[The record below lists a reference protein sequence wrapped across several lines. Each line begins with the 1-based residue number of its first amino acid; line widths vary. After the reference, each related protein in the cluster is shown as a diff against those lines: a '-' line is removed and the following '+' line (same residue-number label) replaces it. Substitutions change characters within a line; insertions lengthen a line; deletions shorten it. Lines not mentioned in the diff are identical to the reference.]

1 MQSAIKKSVMQC
13 IAAGLENEEKRVW
26 SLESVF
32 IMKSF
37 VKICSRA
44 STRLYFEAR
53 KFWHSFC
60 LCLLSLFLITM
71 NMKIDFLVDLRKVC
85 VFGKWKHDDWRRQCI
100 CKYIHEKQGK
110 IILPGK
116 VLLSRM
122 VIRIFIPP
130 RLPSRVLHFLCVHD
144 TTPLTKFCVAL
155 LRLVQAAKNGE
166 KRFTVSKSQVTNWAS
181 RQARQKEVGYLFI
194 GFEHFRT

>member
-110 IILPGK
+110 IILPEK

-144 TTPLTKFCVAL
+144 TTPLTKFWSVTTLSASCQEWGKKVYGF
-155 LRLVQAAKNGE
+155 K
-166 KRFTVSKSQVTNWAS
+166 KSS
-181 RQARQKEVGYLFI
+181 HELG
-194 GFEHFRT
+194 